1 MNIFIIKKIN
11 HFILIVTF
19 NLFMSAAVF
28 ANQEEDARQIDLP
41 VVVVD
46 GGTRM
51 DTPSSYRCAMLLN
64 AITES
69 SLLNE
74 ETKKFLTISGHCERA
89 PILDEKGRR
98 VSMTSY
104 RASYLK
110 LKILTNLPPGN
121 YYSESFCIREIN
133 TTGTY
138 VQFLANQK
146 FSMKLVF
153 EKVGPDDGCNKIR
166 KYETMVPA
174 HFVMVL
180 K

>member
-1 MNIFIIKKIN
+1 M
-11 HFILIVTF
+11 
-19 NLFMSAAVF
+19 F
-28 ANQEEDARQIDLP
+28 ANQKEDARQIDLP

-46 GGTRM
+46 GGSKF
-51 DTPSSYRCAMLLN
+51 DHPSLYRCAHLLN
-64 AITES
+64 FLTES
-69 SLLNE
+69 SLQNE
-74 ETKKFLTISGHCERA
+74 ETKKFLIISGRCERA
-89 PILDEKGRR
+89 PILNEKGHRD
-98 VSMTSY
+98 SMTTF

-110 LKILTNLPPGN
+110 LKISTNLPPGD

-133 TTGTY
+133 TTGVY
-138 VQFLANQK
+138 VQLLANQK

-153 EKVGPDDGCNKIR
+153 EKAGPDDGCNKIR